1 MQQVSIARPERLK
14 LGSLLDKVAHK
25 SNFSF
30 VYNNQYVHADSV
42 VSVKPYNG
50 RLDSF
55 LNDLFGNNYEFKEVP
70 GYIVIRHAPG
80 RFSIV
85 ADADRGQIDQVV
97 VKGHVIDQQTN
108 QNIAGVSVYEKR
120 FSTSTLTDGQGNFE
134 LRLKKTDAQ
143 YILTASKD
151 NYRDTSLYLL
161 QDVIVNSTFK
171 EKRYKYDPTADQ
183 NKTKKRS
190 GLSRLFVSSK
200 QTIQDM
206 NLGGLFQYSPY
217 QISLT
222 PGLSSHG
229 MFNSQVINHVSI
241 NLIGGYTAGID
252 GVELSGGFNIDRSDV
267 KYFQAATLFNFVGRN
282 FKGVQLAG
290 LYNHVVN
297 NASGLQ
303 ASGIVNITHNF
314 KSGVQI
320 TLVGN
325 FADSSRGFQISDVVN
340 RSNTVAGTQIA
351 GIINMAKKVKGF
363 QIGLI
368 NIADS
373 SDYTLGVLN
382 LVKNGDKS
390 IAISADNASTLHL
403 EFRSGGRTLYGL
415 VGYEYNNASSLNGLD
430 LGFGVHTFRK
440 KQFGFDVEYINQ
452 NGTNFNDSKTSINS
466 LKFLPTYILYHHF
479 RLFIGPTL
487 NLAHSPGDHQLKT
500 SGWVINQHFDN
511 GNKIVLDTGF
521 TYGLQFRL

>member
-1 MQQVSIARPERLK
+1 MQQVSIARPERMK
-14 LGSLLDKVAHK
+14 LGSLLEKVAHK

-42 VSVKPYNG
+42 VSVRPYNG

-70 GYIVIRHAPG
+70 GYIIIRHAPG
-80 RFSIV
+80 RFFIV
-85 ADADRGQIDQVV
+85 ADADRGQIDQVL

-108 QNIAGVSVYEKR
+108 QTIAGVSVYEKH

-134 LRLKKTDAQ
+134 LKLKKADAQ

-161 QDVIVNSTFK
+161 QDVIVNSTSK

-183 NKTKKRS
+183 NKGKKRG

-267 KYFQAATLFNFVGRN
+267 KYFQAASLFNFVGGN

-297 NASGLQ
+297 KASGVQ
-303 ASGIVNITHNF
+303 VSGILNISHNF
-314 KSGVQI
+314 LSGVQI
-320 TLVGN
+320 STTAN
-325 FADSSRGFQISDVVN
+325 FADSARGIQITGILN
-340 RSNTVAGTQIA
+340 KTKTVAGSQIA
-351 GIINMAKKVKGF
+351 SVLNMAKKVKGI

-382 LVKNGDKS
+382 LVKNGEKS

-415 VGYEYNNASSLNGLD
+415 VGYEYNNASSISGLD
-430 LGFGVHTFRK
+430 LGFGVHTLRK
-440 KQFGFDVEYINQ
+440 KQFGLDMEYTSQ
-452 NGTNFNDSKTSINS
+452 NGTNFNDSKASINS
-466 LKFLPTYILYHHF
+466 LKFLPTYTFHHHF

-487 NLAHSPGDHQLKT
+487 NLASSAVDNPLKT
-500 SGWVINQHFDN
+500 SGWVINHHFDN
-511 GNKIVLDTGF
+511 GNKIVWSTGF
-521 TYGLQFRL
+521 TYGLQFLF

>member
-1 MQQVSIARPERLK
+1 MQQVSIASTEK
-14 LGSLLDKVAHK
+14 MQLGSLLQKVAHK

-30 VYNNQYVHADSV
+30 IYNNQYVHADSV

-50 RLDSF
+50 RLDNF
-55 LNDLFGNNYEFKEVP
+55 LNDLFGSNYEFKEVP
-70 GYIVIRHAPG
+70 GYVVIRHAPG

-85 ADADRGQIDQVV
+85 ADADRSQIDQVLI
-97 VKGHVIDQQTN
+97 KGHVIDQQSN
-108 QNIAGVSVYEKR
+108 QNISGVSVYEKN

-134 LRLKKTDAQ
+134 LKLKKSDAQ

-161 QDVIVNSTFK
+161 QDVIVNSTVK

-183 NKTKKRS
+183 YKGKKRS

-200 QTIQDM
+200 QTLQDM

-297 NASGLQ
+297 NASGFQ
-303 ASGIVNITHNF
+303 ASGIINIAHNF
-314 KSGVQI
+314 KSGVQA

-325 FADSSRGFQISDVVN
+325 FVDTSGGVQVSYIMN
-340 RSNTVAGTQIA
+340 RAKNVAGTQIA
-351 GIINMAKKVKGF
+351 AILNRAKKVKGI

-415 VGYEYNNASSLNGLD
+415 VGYEYNNANSVSGID

-440 KQFGFDVEYINQ
+440 KQFGLDLEYTSQ
-452 NGTNFNDSKTSINS
+452 NGISFTSVQGNTHS
-466 LKFLPTYILYHHF
+466 LKVLPTYTFHRHF
-479 RLFIGPTL
+479 RLFAGPTL
-487 NLAHSPGDHQLKT
+487 DLSRSSEDNQLKT
-500 SGWVINQHFDN
+500 SGWVINQHFDS
-511 GNKIVLDTGF
+511 GNKIVWSTGF
-521 TYGLQFRL
+521 NYGLQFLL

>member
-1 MQQVSIARPERLK
+1 MQQVSIASTEKMK
-14 LGSLLDKVAHK
+14 LGSLLQKVAHK

-50 RLDSF
+50 RLDNF
-55 LNDLFGNNYEFKEVP
+55 LNGIFGSNYEFKEVP
-70 GYIVIRHAPG
+70 GYVVIRHAPG
-80 RFSIV
+80 RFYMV
-85 ADADRGQIDQVV
+85 ADADRSQPDQILI
-97 VKGHVIDQQTN
+97 KGHVMDVQTN
-108 QNIAGVSVYEKR
+108 QNISGVSVYEKN
-120 FSTSTLTDGQGNFE
+120 FSTSTLTDAQGNFE
-134 LRLKKTDAQ
+134 LRLKKPDGQ

-161 QDVIVNSTFK
+161 QDVIVNSTVK

-183 NKTKKRS
+183 YKGKKRN

-200 QTIQDM
+200 QTLQDM

-297 NASGLQ
+297 NASGFQ
-303 ASGIVNITHNF
+303 ASGIINIAHNF
-314 KSGVQI
+314 KSGVQATI
-320 TLVGN
+320 VGN
-325 FADSSRGFQISDVVN
+325 FVDTSGGVQVSYILN
-340 RSNTVAGTQIA
+340 RAKNVAGTQIA
-351 GIINMAKKVKGF
+351 AILNRAKKVKGI

-403 EFRSGGRTLYGL
+403 EFRSGGHTLYGL
-415 VGYEYNNASSLNGLD
+415 VGYEYNNINSVSGLD
-430 LGFGVHTFRK
+430 LGFGVHTLRIK
-440 KQFGFDVEYINQ
+440 RFGLDLEYTSQ
-452 NGTNFNDSKTSINS
+452 NGISFTSAQGNIHALKT
-466 LKFLPTYILYHHF
+466 LPTYTFHRHF
-479 RLFIGPTL
+479 RLFAGPTL
-487 NLAHSPGDHQLKT
+487 NLARSPEDNQLKT
-500 SGWVINQHFDN
+500 SGWVINQHFDS
-511 GNKIVLDTGF
+511 GNKIVWSTGF
-521 TYGLQFRL
+521 NYGLQFLL